1 MTPSCDTC
9 INTMCDCAAHM
20 LLSSMHHLFGRYFTP
35 FGWLVGPRTPN
46 SRSAWSLL
54 CNRACALMPL
64 DSPLTCIPRL
74 DNCGGKREAG
84 RAPPAWTIFC
94 RVSGAHFPWRSH

>member
-9 INTMCDCAAHM
+9 IKTMRDCAADM
-20 LLSSMHHLFGRYFTP
+20 LLSSMHHPFGRYFRP
-35 FGWLVGPRTPN
+35 CFSVRTQCPACA
-46 SRSAWSLL
+46 SWSLL
-54 CNRACALMPL
+54 CNRACALMTL

-74 DNCGGKREAG
+74 DNCGEKREAG